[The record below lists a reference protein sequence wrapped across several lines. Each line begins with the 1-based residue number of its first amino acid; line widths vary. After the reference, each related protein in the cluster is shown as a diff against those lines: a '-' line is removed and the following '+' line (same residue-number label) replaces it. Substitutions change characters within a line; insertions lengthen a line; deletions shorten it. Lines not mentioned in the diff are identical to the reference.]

1 MKVVL
6 DTNLWVI
13 SLTSR
18 SPYHFIY
25 QALLK
30 QAYEL
35 VISHEILLEYEEILN
50 RKYGIPTTDR
60 FLNLLYLLP
69 NVHFIATY
77 FHWNLIENDKED
89 NKFADAAIAAGA
101 DYLVTEDTD
110 FDVLKRINFPKLA
123 VVKIDAFASLISEL
137 SN

>member
-6 DTNLWVI
+6 DTNVWVI

-18 SPYHFIY
+18 SPYHAVY

-30 QAYEL
+30 QKYEL
-35 VISHEILLEYEEILN
+35 IVSHEVLLEYEEILN
-50 RKYGIPTTDR
+50 QKYGAATTDR

-69 NVHFIATY
+69 NVHFIPTY
-77 FHWNLIENDKED
+77 FHWNLIDKDKED

-101 DYLVTEDTD
+101 DFLVSEDAD
-110 FDVLKRINFPKLA
+110 FNILKNLSFPNVNVIRIDDFVKL
-123 VVKIDAFASLISEL
+123 L
-137 SN
+137 